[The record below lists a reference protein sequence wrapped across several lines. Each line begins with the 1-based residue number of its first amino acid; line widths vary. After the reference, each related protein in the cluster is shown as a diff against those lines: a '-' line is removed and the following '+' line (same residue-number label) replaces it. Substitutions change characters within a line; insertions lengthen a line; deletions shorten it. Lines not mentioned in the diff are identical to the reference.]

1 MHTPSLLALFDALLH
16 GIEAVNGNGT
26 ETVTD
31 SLFGSPLLVSTYDGS
46 GDLTSVTLFGMN
58 VTALFEL

>member
-1 MHTPSLLALFDALLH
+1 MPISWSFPRTARRFPSGL
-16 GIEAVNGNGT
+16 NC
-26 ETVTD
+26 